1 MLNLREKNKMNIEA
15 FVQQQKEDRVELAG
29 QLWKLCLTL
38 YSMQRVLTYA
48 LVYYRTLEAVA
59 VAVQ

>member
-1 MLNLREKNKMNIEA
+1 MNIEA

-59 VAVQ
+59 VTVQ